1 MSVRFSLFLFLFALG
16 MRWISLA
23 FLGSDEAMFMVEDV
37 NMYWPAS
44 AEILS
49 HGASALFTMDG
60 GTLFITERVPGYPL
74 FLAFLR
80 IFFGDSYIPILA
92 LQGIIDSGTCVL
104 IGFLGA
110 MLSPHIGRLSAV
122 LAALW
127 PNLIIHSNFLLSEA
141 LFLHLFVW
149 MLYFSAHFLKRPRPQ
164 FAGLSGLFLGAS
176 LTLRSVSQLATPV
189 MLVLTFAV
197 PLIQRKPLKTAVF
210 SSIAFT
216 LACAIPLS
224 PLLTRNISAFD
235 SAALSA
241 QSGHHLLGWVVP
253 LVRGIGDGTPH
264 DTASRQTHEGY
275 ATYLAEENIT
285 PTDNPFRES
294 TRMSEYALEELKKMP
309 ASWIARIWVQGAAIN
324 LAAPAILIDPRVR
337 ALPKPSFYDTPGAGF
352 GARLWSFVEES
363 SGAYFTIL
371 ALGIAGAGLV
381 LILQGVGFI
390 RLVQLSPWAALFAG
404 LMVLYFLG
412 VTGPVTSPKYRLP
425 LEPVLIILT
434 ALGLAAPFW
443 ARLWK
448 DLRQRIE
455 NQKTS

>member
-1 MSVRFSLFLFLFALG
+1 
-16 MRWISLA
+16 
-23 FLGSDEAMFMVEDV
+23 
-37 NMYWPAS
+37 MYWPAS
-44 AEILS
+44 AEILR
-49 HGASALFTMDG
+49 HGAAALFTADG

-80 IFFGDSYIPILA
+80 IFFGDAYVPILA

-104 IGFLGA
+104 IGLLGT
-110 MLSPHIGRLSAV
+110 MLSPRIGRLSAV

-149 MLYFSAHFLKRPRPQ
+149 MLYFSARFLTEPQ
-164 FAGLSGLFLGAS
+164 PKFAGLSGLFLGAS
-176 LTLRSVSQLATPV
+176 LTLRSVLQFAAPV
-189 MLVLTFAV
+189 MVILAFAA
-197 PLIQRKPLKTAVF
+197 PLIRRKPLKTAVF
-210 SSIAFT
+210 SCLALA
-216 LACAIPLS
+216 LACAVPLS
-224 PLLTRNISAFD
+224 PLLYRNISAFD

-241 QSGHHLLGWVVP
+241 QNGHHLLGWVVP

-264 DTASRQTHEGY
+264 DLASRQTYEGY
-275 ATYLAEENIT
+275 STYLAQNNIT

-294 TRMSEYALEELKKMP
+294 ARMSEYAFSELKKMP
-309 ASWIARIWVQGAAIN
+309 ALWIARIWVQGAAIN
-324 LAAPAILIDPRVR
+324 LAAPAVLLDPRVR
-337 ALPKPSFYDTPGAGF
+337 ALPKPSFYDTPGAGL
-352 GARLWSFVEES
+352 GARLWRFIEES

-390 RLVQLSPWAALFAG
+390 RLVHLSPWAALFAG

-412 VTGPVTSPKYRLP
+412 VTGPITSPKYRMP

-434 ALGLAAPFW
+434 ALGLAAP
-443 ARLWK
+443 LWK
-448 DLRQRIE
+448 NLWQRMRTKKNPLKPE
-455 NQKTS
+455 PAGPNTP

>member
-1 MSVRFSLFLFLFALG
+1 
-16 MRWISLA
+16 
-23 FLGSDEAMFMVEDV
+23 MVEDV

-44 AEILS
+44 AEILR
-49 HGASALFTMDG
+49 HGAPSLFTMDG
-60 GTLFITERVPGYPL
+60 STLFITERVPGYPL

-104 IGFLGA
+104 IGLLGA
-110 MLSPHIGRLSAV
+110 MLSNPIGRLSAV

-149 MLYFSAHFLKRPRPQ
+149 MLYFSARFLTDPRPQ
-164 FAGLSGLFLGAS
+164 FAGLTGLFLGVS
-176 LTLRSVSQLATPV
+176 LTLRSILQLAAPV
-189 MLVLTFAV
+189 MVLLAFTA
-197 PLIQRKPLKTAVF
+197 PLIQRKPLKTAIL
-210 SSIAFT
+210 SCIALA

-264 DTASRQTHEGY
+264 DLASRQTYEGY
-275 ATYLAEENIT
+275 NAYLTENNIA

-294 TRMSEYALEELKKMP
+294 ARMSEYAFSELQKIP
-309 ASWIARIWVQGAAIN
+309 ATWIARIWVQGAAIN
-324 LAAPAILIDPRVR
+324 LAAPAVLIDPRVR
-337 ALPKPSFYDTPGAGF
+337 ALPKPSFYDTPGAGL
-352 GARLWSFVEES
+352 GARLARFVEES
-363 SGAYFTIL
+363 SGAYFIIL
-371 ALGIAGAGLV
+371 ALGIAGGGLV
-381 LILQGVGFI
+381 LVFQGVGFI
-390 RLVQLSPWAALFAG
+390 RLVHLSPWAALFSA
-404 LMVLYFLG
+404 LMALYFLG
-412 VTGPVTSPKYRLP
+412 VTGPITSPKYRMP

-434 ALGLAAPFW
+434 ALGLAAP
-443 ARLWK
+443 LWK
-448 DLRQRIE
+448 DLWQLLRA
-455 NQKTS
+455 KTGLKA